1 MLIKIFKGILVKK
14 AGISKIQVPSSM
26 KKVCKSSSRK
36 KAFEG
41 AFLLI
46 NSGGICPSQPTR
58 QMERAMNPRST
69 RSPTK
74 TAEKD
79 LRGIDNMMRRLLL
92 GCGASAETLDGY
104 NETCNSFQSRK
115 HAYLTGVCDVTDGS
129 LPPGTVFLSGWGVGG
144 VDRTVFVTRSPCT
157 ERLDAA
163 VLKVVSQQPDVMSD
177 EHWHHLCSLPFGS
190 IMFASPEDV
199 DEMSLPESINNSDL
213 DGDRFFCL
221 WDPTLLSELELEI
234 GIGVQTDDCN
244 VNDGSSANAGT
255 EESETTVGAVDGKED
270 DESGS
275 IFTDVTDV
283 VGHRGKGRNAQVE
296 IEYDGG
302 KRNWVDRNIVM
313 DQMPDLLADY
323 ALQENLVDKKGWG
336 WARQYI
342 HDAEI
347 IEVKSHRFQGARKKN
362 LQVEVLYDG
371 DPNTTWINAQSV
383 DVDILA
389 KYVETKGISLQRQE
403 WQFLRKSIENQKKQW
418 LKTVQARV
426 RNIKHLSDHN
436 RFVTK
441 LHGLHGKHAKENG
454 ISDADSISL
463 GRAYKSALDVC
474 KHGGRVSLPRHL
486 REEVA
491 GKKGL
496 SFAQFLKDT

>member
-1 MLIKIFKGILVKK
+1 
-14 AGISKIQVPSSM
+14 M

-36 KAFEG
+36 KAFKG

-46 NSGGICPSQPTR
+46 NSGGVCPSQPTR
-58 QMERAMNPRST
+58 QMERAINPQST

-92 GCGASAETLDGY
+92 GCGASADTLDEY
-104 NETCNSFQSRK
+104 NEACQSFQGRK
-115 HAYLTGVCDVTDGS
+115 HAYLTGVCDVTNGG
-129 LPPGTVFLSGWGVGG
+129 LPPGTVFLSGWGVGE
-144 VDRTVFVTRSPCT
+144 VERTVFITRSPCT

-163 VLKVVSQQPDVMSD
+163 VLKVVSQQPDEMSD
-177 EHWHHLCSLPFGS
+177 EHWQNLCSLPFGS
-190 IMFASPEDV
+190 VMFASPSGADA
-199 DEMSLPESINNSDL
+199 MPSLPESINNSDL

-221 WDPTLLSELELEI
+221 WEPTLLSEVELEI
-234 GIGVQTDDCN
+234 GIGVQTDDG
-244 VNDGSSANAGT
+244 NDDGGSNALDAVEGVP
-255 EESETTVGAVDGKED
+255 EENETTIDADDGEEG
-270 DESGS
+270 DESDS
-275 IFTDVTDV
+275 ILKDVMDV

-296 IEYDGG
+296 VEHDGG
-302 KRNWVDRNIVM
+302 KRKWVDRNLVR
-313 DQMPDLLADY
+313 DQMEDLLADY
-323 ALQENLVDKKGWG
+323 ALRKNLLDEKGWK

-347 IEVKSHRFQGARKKN
+347 VEIKSHRFQGARKKC
-362 LQVEVLYDG
+362 QVEVLYDG
-371 DPNTTWINAQSV
+371 DPNTTWVDARSV

-389 KYVETKGISLQRQE
+389 NYVESEGISLQRQE
-403 WQFLRKSIENQKKQW
+403 WQFLAKSIQKEKKQW
-418 LKTVQARV
+418 LKTVQARI
-426 RNIKHLSDHN
+426 RDIKHLSDHN
-436 RFVTK
+436 RFVAK
-441 LHGLHGKHAKENG
+441 LHGLHGKYAKEKG

-496 SFAQFLKDT
+496 SFAQFLKDS

>member
-1 MLIKIFKGILVKK
+1 M
-14 AGISKIQVPSSM
+14 
-26 KKVCKSSSRK
+26 
-36 KAFEG
+36 
-41 AFLLI
+41 
-46 NSGGICPSQPTR
+46 
-58 QMERAMNPRST
+58 
-69 RSPTK
+69 
-74 TAEKD
+74 
-79 LRGIDNMMRRLLL
+79 
-92 GCGASAETLDGY
+92 
-104 NETCNSFQSRK
+104 
-115 HAYLTGVCDVTDGS
+115 
-129 LPPGTVFLSGWGVGG
+129 GG

-255 EESETTVGAVDGKED
+255 EESETTVGAVDGKEG

-323 ALQENLVDKKGWG
+323 ALRENLVDKKGWG

-347 IEVKSHRFQGARKKN
+347 IEVKSHRFQGARKKT

-436 RFVTK
+436 RFVAK

>member
-1 MLIKIFKGILVKK
+1 
-14 AGISKIQVPSSM
+14 M

-46 NSGGICPSQPTR
+46 NQGGICPSQPTR
-58 QMERAMNPRST
+58 QMERAINPKST
-69 RSPTK
+69 RPPTK
-74 TAEKD
+74 TAEND
-79 LRGIDNMMRRLLL
+79 LHGIDNMMRRLLL

-104 NETCNSFQSRK
+104 NETCKSFQGRK

-129 LPPGTVFLSGWGVGG
+129 LPPGTVFLSGWGVGE

-163 VLKVVSQQPDVMSD
+163 VLKVISQQPDEMPD
-177 EHWHHLCSLPFGS
+177 DHWQHLCNLPFGS
-190 IMFASPEDV
+190 IMFASPKDV
-199 DEMSLPESINNSDL
+199 DEISLPESINNSDL

-234 GIGVQTDDCN
+234 GIGVQTDDGNGNGGSNAN
-244 VNDGSSANAGT
+244 VDT
-255 EESETTVGAVDGKED
+255 EERIPEENETTTGAEDGQES

-275 IFTDVTDV
+275 IWKDVTDV
-283 VGHRGKGRNAQVE
+283 VGNRGKGRNAQVE
-296 IEYDGG
+296 IQYDGG
-302 KRNWVDRNIVM
+302 KRNWVDRNLVM

-323 ALQENLVDKKGWG
+323 ALRENLLEEKGWG

-342 HDAEI
+342 RDAEI
-347 IEVKSHRFQGARKKN
+347 IEVKSHRFQGARKKT

-371 DPNTTWINAQSV
+371 DPNTTWINARSV

-389 KYVETKGISLQRQE
+389 KYVEREGISLQRQE
-403 WQFLRKSIENQKKQW
+403 WRFLQNSIEKQKKHW

-441 LHGLHGKHAKENG
+441 LHGLHGKYAKEKG

-486 REEVA
+486 RDEVA

-496 SFAQFLKDT
+496 SFTQFLKDS